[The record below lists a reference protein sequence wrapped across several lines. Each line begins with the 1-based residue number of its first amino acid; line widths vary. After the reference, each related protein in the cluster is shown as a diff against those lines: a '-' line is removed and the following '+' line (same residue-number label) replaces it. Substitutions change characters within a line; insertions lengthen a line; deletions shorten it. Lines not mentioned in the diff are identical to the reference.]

1 MSYQLVI
8 AEKPSVAQS
17 IAKILGVI
25 NRKEGYLEGNGYLIS
40 WCIGHLIGLANA
52 ESYNEKYSKWS
63 KNDLPILPENWIYEV
78 SPGKSKQFRILK
90 DLMNR
95 KDVTELVCATDAGR
109 EGELIFRQVYEKAG
123 CRKPFNRLWISSMED
138 KAIRN
143 GFASLRPGTDYDNLY
158 ASALARAKAD
168 WLVGI
173 NGTRLYTS
181 LYGTLLRVGRVQT
194 PVLSMLVERDA
205 AIRNFQK
212 TPYWNVHLNCC
223 GLTLH
228 KEKVFDQVEA
238 TTLQTKCQG
247 QTVQISSVQ
256 TTQKSVTPPRLYD
269 LTTLQREANCFF
281 GYTAQQVL
289 DTVQN
294 LYEKKLC
301 TYPRTDSQ
309 FLTEDMLNTA
319 SQLISICIHVLPFA
333 SKYFYQPDVARVIN
347 NKKVTDHHA
356 IIPTEEI
363 AKADLS
369 QLSEMERNV
378 LYQIGMRLLCATGTK
393 HIYLE
398 TLISAS
404 CAGEIFTTKG
414 KTIQENGWKEME
426 RRFRLSLHAD
436 RDESPAKEAPLPIV
450 TEGQVFPHSQSTVSS
465 HFTTPPKP
473 YTEDTLLSAMETA
486 GNESFDADTEKK
498 GLGTPAT
505 RAGILEKLVSSGYVC
520 RKGKNLIP
528 TEAGINLAAVMPE
541 SLKSPKM
548 TAEWENTLM
557 QIERGEVTDT
567 TFLDGITQMV
577 KKLVTTH
584 STLSDQERQRFTA
597 SSNREKLG
605 DCPWCHSPVYEGKSN
620 FYCSNRECGFCLWK
634 NSTYLSNLKKPMTRK
649 MAVDFLQVGRVHGKG
664 LHSAKTGKT
673 FDADIVLTESTD
685 KIGKRIP
692 SFKLEFPNASSSL

>member
-17 IAKILGVI
+17 IAKVLGVT
-25 NRKEGYLEGNGYLIS
+25 NKKDGYLEGNNYLIS
-40 WCIGHLIGLANA
+40 WCVGHLISLANA
-52 ESYNEKYSKWS
+52 ERYDEKYSKWS
-63 KNDLPILPENWIYEV
+63 KDDLPILPDNWIYEV
-78 SPGKSKQFRILK
+78 SPGKSKQFRVLK
-90 DLMNR
+90 ELMNR
-95 KDVTELVCATDAGR
+95 KDVFELICATDAGR

-123 CRKPFNRLWISSMED
+123 CHKPFKRLWISSMED
-138 KAIRN
+138 KAIRC

-173 NGTRLYTS
+173 NGTRLYSS

-194 PVLSMLVERDA
+194 PVLSMLVERDH
-205 AIRNFQK
+205 AIRSFQK
-212 TPYWNVHLNCC
+212 TPYWNVHLSC
-223 GLTLH
+223 GELTLH
-228 KEKVFDQVEA
+228 KEKIFDQAQA
-238 TTLQTKCQG
+238 TALLNQCQG
-247 QTVQISSVQ
+247 QNIQITSVQ
-256 TTQKSVTPPRLYD
+256 TRRKSIAPPQLYD

-289 DTVQN
+289 DTVQS

-309 FLTEDMLNTA
+309 FLTEDMLDTA
-319 SQLISICIHVLPFA
+319 TQLISLCVHILPFA
-333 SKYFYQPDVARVIN
+333 SGYSYQPDISRVIN

-369 QLSEMERNV
+369 QLSEIERNI
-378 LYQIGMRLLCATGTK
+378 LYQIGMRFLCATSAR
-393 HIYLE
+393 HLYQE

-404 CAGEIFTTKG
+404 CGDEIFTAKG
-414 KTIQENGWKEME
+414 KVIQENGWKTME
-426 RRFRLSLHAD
+426 QRFRSSLRAD
-436 RDESPAKEAPLPIV
+436 QEENTQKDLPLPEV
-450 TEGQVFPHSQSTVSS
+450 QEGEIFSGAHATVSS
-465 HFTTPPKP
+465 HFTAPPKP

-486 GNESFDADTEKK
+486 GNESFDANTEKK

-505 RAGILEKLVSSGYVC
+505 RAGILEKLVSSRYVM

-528 TEAGINLAAVMPE
+528 TEDGINLAAVMPE
-541 SLKSPKM
+541 TLKSPKM

-567 TFLDGITQMV
+567 IFLGGIAQMV
-577 KKLVTTH
+577 KKLVNTH
-584 STLSDQERQRFTA
+584 PSLSNEERHRFPT
-597 SSNREKLG
+597 SPDKEILG

-620 FYCSNRECGFCLWK
+620 YYCSNRECSFCLWK

-649 MAVDFLQVGRVHGKG
+649 MAMDFLKAGRVHGKG
-664 LHSAKTGKT
+664 LYSVKTGKT
-673 FDADIVLTESTD
+673 FDADIILTDSTD
-685 KIGKRIP
+685 KNGKRIP
-692 SFKLEFPNASSSL
+692 SFQLEFQNTKKK